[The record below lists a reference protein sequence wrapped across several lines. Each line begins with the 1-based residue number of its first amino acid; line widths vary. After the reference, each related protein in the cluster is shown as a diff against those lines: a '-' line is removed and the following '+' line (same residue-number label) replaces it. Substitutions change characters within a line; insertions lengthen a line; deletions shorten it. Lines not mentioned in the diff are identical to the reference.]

1 MSEEMKTSEEIKQP
15 IHARLDLFP
24 GDPVY
29 EKYREIKREA
39 GLLSH
44 SELLRYLV
52 TKYKIPKKKE
62 GS

>member
-1 MSEEMKTSEEIKQP
+1 MSEERNRP

-29 EKYREIKREA
+29 EKYKEIKREA

-52 TKYKIPKKKE
+52 TKYKIPKKK
-62 GS
+62 GGN

>member
-1 MSEEMKTSEEIKQP
+1 MEEAKDQP

-29 EKYREIKREA
+29 EKYKEIKREA

-44 SELLRYLV
+44 AELLRYLV
-52 TKYKIPKKKE
+52 AKFKISKKKE
-62 GS
+62 VSIDDS